1 MRGMAVSRSQKFFN
15 LYARYV
21 QKPSLTLVRPQ
32 WLLRG
37 LADWTGWAMARRP
50 KGMAQ
55 RDEAIADV
63 SCHWMDCGG
72 ETARGVLLYLHGE
85 AFVIG
90 KLGTYAHVVSRM
102 ADQAGMAGLFVD
114 YRLAPEDPFPAAPE
128 DCFSVY
134 KALLERGVEPGR
146 IAVVGDSAGG
156 NLALVLLHQ
165 ARAAGLPMPGAVAL
179 MSPSVDCAGSPS
191 MELNRRSE
199 ILLSPRWGRQAIEA
213 YLDGED
219 VANPLVSP
227 IHGQFEG
234 APPVLFQVAAGE
246 MLYDDTYRMAEV
258 LRGQGVQVRVDEWQ
272 GVPHVWHL
280 NAGWTPEADKGVAD
294 IAAFLREVI
303 GD

>member
-1 MRGMAVSRSQKFFN
+1 MTVSRSQKFFN

-21 QKPSLTLVRPQ
+21 QKPSLALVRPQ

-37 LADWTGWAMARRP
+37 MADWTGWLMASWP
-50 KGMAQ
+50 KGLTQ
-55 RDEAIADV
+55 RDETV
-63 SCHWMDCGG
+63 GGVPFTWLDCGG
-72 ETARGVLLYLHGE
+72 DTGRGVLLYLHGG

-90 KLGTYAHVVSRM
+90 KLGTYAHVVARM

-114 YRLAPEDPFPAAPE
+114 YRLAPEHPFPAATD
-128 DCFSVY
+128 DCYSVY
-134 KALLERGVEPGR
+134 KALLDQGVEPGR

-156 NLALVLLHQ
+156 NLALALLHQ
-165 ARAAGLPMPGAVAL
+165 LGLDGLPMPGAVAL

-191 MELNRRSE
+191 MELNKRSE
-199 ILLSPRWGRQAIEA
+199 ILLSPRWGRQAIAA

-219 VANPLVSP
+219 VGNPLVSP

-258 LRGQGVQVRVDEWQ
+258 LRDQGVQVRVDEWQ

-280 NAGWTPEADKGVAD
+280 NAGRTPEADKGVAD
-294 IAAFLREVI
+294 IADFLRDVI
-303 GD
+303 GE